1 MGWLHLPAV
10 ICPRLLQ
17 SADHLPRVELSDAPA
32 KLKDLQAVLI
42 VLTVLTV
49 LSVLTA
55 LIFVPHNWLRVNTLQ

>member
-42 VLTVLTV
+42 VLTVL
-49 LSVLTA
+49 SVLTA

>member
-1 MGWLHLPAV
+1 MGWVHLPAV

-42 VLTVLTV
+42 VLTVLT
-49 LSVLTA
+49 A